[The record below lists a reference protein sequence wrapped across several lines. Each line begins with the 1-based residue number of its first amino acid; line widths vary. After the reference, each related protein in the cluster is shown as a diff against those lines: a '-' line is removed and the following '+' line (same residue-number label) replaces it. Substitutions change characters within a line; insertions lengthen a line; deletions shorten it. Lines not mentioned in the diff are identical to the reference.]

1 MLDADAIRALIPHAG
16 RMCLL
21 DQVLAYDPER
31 IVCSCTSHTSDRNPL
46 RTNDGLSAVHAIEYG
61 AQAMAL
67 HGALLGG
74 AKRPGYIVAVRE
86 VQMNVDWLH
95 EILGPVRV
103 TAKVLMRDERA
114 ATYRF
119 LLEVENETLVVGHL
133 SVALTAEA
141 LR

>member
-1 MLDADAIRALIPHAG
+1 
-16 RMCLL
+16 
-21 DQVLAYDPER
+21 
-31 IVCSCTSHTSDRNPL
+31 
-46 RTNDGLSAVHAIEYG
+46 
-61 AQAMAL
+61 
-67 HGALLGG
+67 
-74 AKRPGYIVAVRE
+74 
-86 VQMNVDWLH
+86 MNVDWLH

>member
-31 IVCSCTSHTSDRNPL
+31 IVCSCTSHTNDRNPL

>member
-31 IVCSCTSHTSDRNPL
+31 IVCSCTSHTNDRNPL

-114 ATYRF
+114 ATYWF